1 MRTRARKR
9 KMRKLR
15 NTIIAYALLIILS
28 IIIFYFCHE
37 YANTVRPANG
47 YGGELT
53 AFLLPFFVWVTR
65 RNIKDFKKNA

>member
-1 MRTRARKR
+1 MKVRARKR

-15 NTIIAYALLIILS
+15 NTIIAYIFLIILS
-28 IIIFYFCHE
+28 IIIFFYCHE
-37 YANTVRPANG
+37 YANTLRPSNA

-53 AFLLPFFVWVTR
+53 AFLLPFIVWATR